1 MFTERLQ
8 ELKKIKKRL
17 QAELEDE
24 NLPGQRKEEVL
35 SCLYYLDCWIKEK
48 KAGTNRDF

>member
-17 QAELEDE
+17 QAELKDK

-35 SCLYYLDCWIKEK
+35 SYLYYLDCRIREK
-48 KAGTNRDF
+48 RSK